1 MSVNK
6 YKSHVLILPED
17 DANRQI
23 ANGFIL
29 GPNLNQRNIQIMNPS
44 GGWSR
49 VVEDFANSYA
59 PGMRELAERMVVL
72 LIDFDQDK
80 GRLAKVQENIPL
92 ELKDRVFIL
101 GVFSEP
107 EKLKRTLGK
116 SFESI
121 GINLAKDCS
130 EDKYGLW
137 GHELLKHNKTELER
151 MIELVK
157 PFLFGDTANG

>member
-1 MSVNK
+1 
-6 YKSHVLILPED
+6 
-17 DANRQI
+17 
-23 ANGFIL
+23 
-29 GPNLNQRNIQIMNPS
+29 MNPS

-59 PGMRELAERMVVL
+59 PGMRELPERMVVL

-121 GINLAKDCS
+121 GINLAIDCS
-130 EDKYGLW
+130 NDKYDLW
-137 GHELLKHNKTELER
+137 EHELLKHNKTELER
-151 MIELVK
+151 MIKHVK
-157 PFLFGDTANG
+157 PFLFGDPESD